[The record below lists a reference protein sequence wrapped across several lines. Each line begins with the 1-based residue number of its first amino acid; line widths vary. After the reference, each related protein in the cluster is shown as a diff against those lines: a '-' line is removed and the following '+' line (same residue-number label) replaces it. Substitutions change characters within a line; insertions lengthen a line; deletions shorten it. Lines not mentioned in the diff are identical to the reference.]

1 MKERTKA
8 DRQKTALQ
16 SLAHEG
22 SNQDRPVLTIDYE
35 KYAHFLED
43 SDLTEDQQQQFLETI
58 WNIIVEFVSL
68 GWGVHP
74 LQQAQKPCG
83 QLGDNSPKAALTAP
97 DGLYLDQQFISEN
110 FLKAVDS
117 VKESEPEG
125 VE

>member
-8 DRQKTALQ
+8 DRQKTASK

-22 SNQDRPVLTIDYE
+22 SHQDRPVLTIDYE

-43 SDLTEDQQQQFLETI
+43 SDLTEDQKQEFLQTL

-83 QLGDNSPKAALTAP
+83 QLGENSLKASLTAP
-97 DGLYLDQQFISEN
+97 DRLNLDQQFITEN
-110 FLKAVDS
+110 FLKAADS
-117 VKESEPEG
+117 VNESEPEG